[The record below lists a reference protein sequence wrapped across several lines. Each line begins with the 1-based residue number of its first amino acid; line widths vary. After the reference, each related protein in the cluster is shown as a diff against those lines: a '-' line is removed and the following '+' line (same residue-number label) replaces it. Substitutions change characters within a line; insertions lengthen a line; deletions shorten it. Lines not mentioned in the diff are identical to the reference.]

1 MNKEEMLFPFDEIR
15 PVQEDMMQRVAD
27 AIKKGRDFMAHAP
40 TGLGKTIAALGPAL
54 KIAQEEDLTVFF
66 LTSRHTQ
73 HTIALDTLDAIKKK
87 YGLSIPVIDM
97 IGKKHLCLQE
107 GVQLLSSGEFSEYC
121 KQVRENKQCQYYEKA
136 RDGNE
141 FTMDAK
147 VVGEDLIKLSPLRI
161 DKHLEHCEQ
170 AGLCPYEMNLYLG
183 QKARV
188 IVADYYYIFN
198 PSVSKS
204 FMHKVKKELANCV
217 IIVDEAH
224 NLPGRIREL
233 LSGRLSTTLLRNATK
248 EANELEADECIPL
261 INEIQENVL
270 ELLDLDGEKIVRKG
284 GFKYSEE
291 APDIF
296 LKWSDK
302 IIEDKKRS
310 NLGMIAKFL
319 ESYNED
325 VGFVNI
331 VRSLHT
337 DHGQRVELEHSCM
350 DPSIISAPIFR
361 EAHSTILMSG
371 TLRPISMY
379 KNLLGFE
386 GDGAEYPS
394 PFPKKNKLSMII
406 PQTSTKYTDRSD
418 ANYRNIAKIIAEIAD
433 AVPGNSAAFF
443 PSYYLRDQILPYL
456 QSATAKTVIIEVP
469 GMSKAEK
476 EEMLDRFASYKDHGA
491 LLLGAASG
499 SFGEGVDFAGDL
511 LKCVIIVGLPLSKPD
526 LYTQALIKYYDSK
539 FGNGWDFG
547 YTLPALST
555 VMQNAGRCIRSETD
569 RGVVIYLDKRYLW
582 ENYRKAF
589 TDDVKVSNEY
599 VNDILEFFY
608 SD

>member
-1 MNKEEMLFPFDEIR
+1 MLFPFDEIR
-15 PVQEDMMQRVAD
+15 PVQEDMMLRVAD
-27 AIKKGRDFMAHAP
+27 AVQRGRDFMAHAP

-54 KIAQEEDLTVFF
+54 KVAQEKNLTIFF

-73 HTIALDTLDAIKKK
+73 HTIALDTLRDIKEK
-87 YGLSIPVIDM
+87 YNLSIPVIDM

-121 KQVRENKQCQYYEKA
+121 KQVREHKQCQYYEKA

-147 VVGEDLIKLSPLRI
+147 VVGETLVKLSPLRI
-161 DKHLEHCEQ
+161 EKHIEHCADE
-170 AGLCPYEMNLYLG
+170 GLCPYEMNLYVG
-183 QKARV
+183 QKAKV
-188 IVADYYYIFN
+188 IVADYYYMFN

-204 FMHKVKKELANCV
+204 FLHKVKKDLSDAV

-224 NLPGRIREL
+224 NLTGRIREL
-233 LSGRLSTTLLRNATK
+233 LSGRLSTTLLRNASK
-248 EANELEADECIPL
+248 EANELGADDCIPL
-261 INEIQENVL
+261 LNEISESVL
-270 ELLDLDGEKIVRKG
+270 ELLDLDGEKIVPKG
-284 GFKYSEE
+284 GFKFPEH
-291 APDIF
+291 AADVF

-302 IIEDKKRS
+302 IVEDKKRS
-310 NLGMIAKFL
+310 NLAMVAKFL
-319 ESYNED
+319 DSYNEES
-325 VGFVNI
+325 GFVNI
-331 VRSLHT
+331 IKSVDT
-337 DHGQRVELEHSCM
+337 DRGKRVELVHSCM
-350 DPSIISAPIFR
+350 DPSVISAPVFAQ
-361 EAHSTILMSG
+361 AHCTILMSG
-371 TLRPISMY
+371 TLKPIKMY

-406 PQTSTKYTDRSD
+406 PETSTKYTDRTD
-418 ANYRNIAKIIAEIAD
+418 ANYKRIAQIIAEIAD

-469 GMSKAEK
+469 GMSKNEK
-476 EEMLDRFASYKDHGA
+476 EEMLERFASYKEHGA

-511 LKCVIIVGLPLSKPD
+511 LKCVIVVGLPLSKPD
-526 LYTQALIKYYDSK
+526 LYTQALIKYYDHK

-569 RGVVIYLDKRYLW
+569 RGVVIYLDKRYVW

-589 TDDVKVSNEY
+589 TEDVKVSREH
-599 VNDILEFFY
+599 VNDVLKFFY
-608 SD
+608 E